1 MDSKRI
7 RYLCFFVVIFVHIT
21 VLNLF
26 YVNENGITFFWQQA
40 IQLNTIVTH
49 LLAAGVSLL
58 VYACA
63 EQLVACHRKGQMAIR
78 EPVLILCSISMVLSI
93 GFLLMD

>member
-7 RYLCFFVVIFVHIT
+7 RYFCFFVVIFVHIT

-26 YVNENGITFFWQQA
+26 YVNEKGITFFWQQA
-40 IQLNTIVTH
+40 IELNTIVTH
-49 LLAAGVSLL
+49 LLAAGLSLL

-63 EQLVACHRKGQMAIR
+63 EQVVAYHRKGQVAIR
-78 EPVLILCSISMVLSI
+78 QPVLILCSISMALSI
-93 GFLLMD
+93 GFLLMN